1 MELARPKPRGALNA
15 AWVVVIIAALA
26 VVLYIVFATGDSNAS
41 DAEIGP
47 LFEPSVTLPA
57 TVNPPKLTDATEQW
71 GLDAA
76 QPVGFGSDIAAAGTA
91 LHDLDQ
97 DGDLDLVVAHDDVDV
112 YVWGEGGFLSPIR
125 LSTTGARAITVADV
139 DADSWPDLLVAR
151 TGDADTIVWGGDW
164 VVDGSTPTQ
173 STDLAA
179 AGPSAGLL
187 GADLS
192 GDGTMDIVRLSRGNE
207 SGEVDMVWT
216 GDPDLARAFSS
227 APLSDDAR
235 MSLAGEI
242 TDVDGDGL
250 LDVWVTRD
258 LGWDG
263 GGDSVYSRRGDPNG
277 KWTDIA
283 PELGVA
289 LEIDGMG
296 VTIADLNGD
305 LALDAYV
312 SDLGNNEILIRDGD
326 RFVVTD
332 STGAARIRPSGADSS
347 VVSSSWATGVID
359 LNLDG
364 RLDLVVANG
373 GFPSGDMFNKI
384 PDTEVAEADPPALL
398 IGVGDGQFVETWPEM
413 NLPWTSASRGLTIGD
428 IDRDGDD
435 DIIFVAVDGSL
446 TALENQTSGRSMGA
460 SITIRPEAGCDST
473 GAIVTVLHSTG
484 SYQAPLQRHTYGGA
498 HAPAVVVGT
507 PGRAVGVGV
516 TWPDGTTFEE
526 QIETDSSPR
535 TVTVPCPNGADSAGE

>member
-1 MELARPKPRGALNA
+1 VELARPKPRGALNA

-112 YVWGEGGFLSPIR
+112 YVWAGGGFLSPIR

-263 GGDSVYSRRGDPNG
+263 GGDSVYSRRGDPDG
-277 KWTDIA
+277 QWTDIA

-296 VTIADLNGD
+296 LTIADLNGD

-326 RFVVTD
+326 RFVVSV

-398 IGVGDGQFVETWPEM
+398 IGVGDGQFVETWPGM
-413 NLPWTSASRGLTIGD
+413 NLPWTSSSRGLTIGD
-428 IDRDGDD
+428 IDGDGDD

-446 TALENQTSGRSMGA
+446 TALENQTSGTSMGA

-507 PGRAVGVGV
+507 PGPSVGVGV

-526 QIETDSSPR
+526 RIETDSSPR
-535 TVTVPCPNGADSAGE
+535 TVTVPCPNGADPAGE

>member
-263 GGDSVYSRRGDPNG
+263 GGDSVYSRRGDPEG
-277 KWTDIA
+277 QWTDIA

-326 RFVVTD
+326 RFVVSD
-332 STGAARIRPSGADSS
+332 STGAARIRPPGADSA
-347 VVSSSWATGVID
+347 VISSSWATGVID

-364 RLDLVVANG
+364 HLDLVIANG

-398 IGVGDGQFVETWPEM
+398 VGVGGGQFVETWPDV
-413 NLPWTSASRGLTIGD
+413 NLPWTSASRGLTVGD

-507 PGRAVGVGV
+507 PGPSVGVGV